1 MRSTVVTAIF
11 LTLGL
16 GVVDTAFGGTITP
29 VYTSTYGDAITGD
42 NFTGDGFYVDAGADN
57 YGADEYER
65 PTTQSEYFGY
75 LDITGADFGSDYKY
89 MYFGI
94 DVYSQNSITSDGSV
108 SGAFGSGT
116 LYGVRMG
123 GYLLRVKGDDSGLYG
138 NTWVTG
144 SNQGFWDANGAGSVD
159 GFETEVIT
167 DGAASG
173 GEPVLFARII
183 FNPDGSARIELA
195 FDYETWN
202 QLYPDQH
209 LDPAYLQYV
218 VFEANRGMKDNT
230 KYFWN
235 DNYSE
240 SDIYEVDTLTAY
252 IHGVPEPTTLSLLAA
267 GLLAGAVFRKRF
279 HLR

>member
-1 MRSTVVTAIF
+1 MRSTVITALS

-16 GVVDTAFGGTITP
+16 GVVDTAFGGSLTP

-42 NFTGDGFYVDAGADN
+42 NYGFYVDAGADN

-65 PTTQSEYFGY
+65 PATQTEYYGY

-108 SGAFGSGT
+108 SGGFGSGT

-123 GYLLRVKGDDSGLYG
+123 GLLLRVKGDDSVSHSD
-138 NTWVTG
+138 TWVTG
-144 SNQGFWDANGAGSVD
+144 SNQGFWDGDGVD
-159 GFETEVIT
+159 GFETEVIS

-173 GEPVLFARII
+173 GEPVLFARIT
-183 FNPDGSARIELA
+183 FNPEGSARIELA

-218 VFEANRGMKDNT
+218 VFEADRGMKDNT
-230 KYFWN
+230 NYLWN
-235 DNYSE
+235 EKYSE

-252 IHGVPEPTTLSLLAA
+252 IHGVPEPATLLLLGS
-267 GLLAGAVFRKRF
+267 GLLAGAAFRKRY
-279 HLR
+279 LR